1 VQLLRD
7 NLNID
12 FMGRLRAA
20 LAVSVVLLIVSI
32 GAVVVRGFNWG
43 LEFTGGIVAELE
55 FENDVELENVRST
68 LTAAG
73 FDQALV
79 QSFGT
84 ASQVLVRLP
93 PVETSDEADA
103 IVDDVLSALRAAGNE
118 VRLVEPP
125 EFIGS
130 QVGADLA
137 EQGSLAMLFASI
149 MIFIYVM
156 LRFRWKFALGALVT
170 LVHDV
175 IVTIGVFAL
184 FQFTVDLSVLAAV
197 LAVIGYSLND
207 TVVIYDRIRENF
219 RFMRRGTTAE
229 IVNVSLNQT
238 LSRTIMTSLTTLLVL
253 FALLFLAG
261 DTLFG
266 FSIALIV
273 GVVVGTY
280 SSIFISGGAML
291 YLNVLPSDLVPPKRE
306 EVDSLP

>member
-1 VQLLRD
+1 MQLLSD

-12 FMGRLRAA
+12 FMGRLRAVA
-20 LAVSVVLLIVSI
+20 VVSVVLLIVSI
-32 GAVVVRGFNWG
+32 GAVVLRGFNWG
-43 LEFTGGIVAELE
+43 LEFTGGIVAELA
-55 FENDVELENVRST
+55 FENDVELENVRGT

-103 IVDDVLSALRAAGNE
+103 IVDEVLAALRAAGNE

-175 IVTIGVFAL
+175 IITIGVFAL

-219 RFMRRGTTAE
+219 RSMRRSTTAE
-229 IVNVSLNQT
+229 IVNFSLNQT

-273 GVVVGTY
+273 GVVVGTL
-280 SSIFISGGAML
+280 SSIFVSGGAML
-291 YLNVLPSDLVPPKRE
+291 YLNVMPSDLLPPKRE